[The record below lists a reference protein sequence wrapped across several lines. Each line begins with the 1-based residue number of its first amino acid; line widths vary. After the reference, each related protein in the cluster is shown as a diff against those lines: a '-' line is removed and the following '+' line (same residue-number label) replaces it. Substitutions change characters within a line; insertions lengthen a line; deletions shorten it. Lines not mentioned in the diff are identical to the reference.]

1 MKRRDDCILYPRS
14 TGDSMSEQKL
24 LVLKNLEKEYIQG
37 TARIHAIQHVS
48 LEIER
53 GEFLVILGRSG
64 SGKSTLLSLIGGLEQ
79 PTKGSII
86 LNGQELGQFSE
97 DELAILRRKEI
108 GIVFQHFHL
117 MEAMTAIDNVE
128 LPMLIAGLPRKDRR
142 PWAIELLRMVGL
154 SGRETHYSN
163 ELSGG
168 ERQRVGI
175 ARAMANKPDLI
186 IADEPTGDLDSARGA
201 EIIDL
206 LHDINQKNGN
216 SSWAPTIVMVT
227 HDVGMLREGMRVIT
241 LSDGMIQSDEIFDG
255 DYERFDPLGNPSV
268 VTGVSYNSDNPAVKE
283 ITDLDENDQQ
293 SR

>member
-1 MKRRDDCILYPRS
+1 MRRQDDCILYQRS
-14 TGDSMSEQKL
+14 TGDLMSEQKL
-24 LVLKNLEKEYIQG
+24 LILKNLEKEYIQG

-48 LEIER
+48 LEIEQ

-142 PWAIELLRMVGL
+142 PWAIELLNMVGL
-154 SGRETHYSN
+154 SGRGSHYSN

-206 LHDINQKNGN
+206 LHDINQKNGDG
-216 SSWAPTIVMVT
+216 SWAPTIVMVT

-241 LSDGMIQSDEIFDG
+241 LSDGKIQSDEIFDG

-268 VTGVSYNSDNPAVKE
+268 VTGVSYNSDNPAVQ
-283 ITDLDENDQQ
+283 DDDETNLNI
-293 SR
+293 S

>member
-1 MKRRDDCILYPRS
+1 
-14 TGDSMSEQKL
+14 MSEQKL

>member
-1 MKRRDDCILYPRS
+1 
-14 TGDSMSEQKL
+14 MSEQKL
-24 LVLKNLEKEYIQG
+24 LILKNLEKEYIQG

-48 LEIER
+48 LEIEQ

-142 PWAIELLRMVGL
+142 PWAIELLNMVGL
-154 SGRETHYSN
+154 SGRGSHYSN

-206 LHDINQKNGN
+206 LHDINQKNGDG
-216 SSWAPTIVMVT
+216 SWAPTIVMVT

-241 LSDGMIQSDEIFDG
+241 LSDGKIQSDEIFDG

-268 VTGVSYNSDNPAVKE
+268 VTGVSYNSDNPAVQ
-283 ITDLDENDQQ
+283 DDDETNLNI
-293 SR
+293 S